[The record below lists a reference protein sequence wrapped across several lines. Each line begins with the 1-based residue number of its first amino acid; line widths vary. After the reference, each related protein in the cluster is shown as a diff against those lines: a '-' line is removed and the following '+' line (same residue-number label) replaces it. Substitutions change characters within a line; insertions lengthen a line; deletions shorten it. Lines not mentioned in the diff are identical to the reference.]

1 MDVVVV
7 VAVVVAGVSVVAV
20 VVVMV
25 VGIAKVYDR
34 AWLRKSGVLVFVV
47 LGMRN
52 PGPFA
57 GGTPNALPRKTP
69 NSRILMTVPRRPN

>member
-7 VAVVVAGVSVVAV
+7 VAVFVAGVSVVAV

-52 PGPFA
+52 PWQGGLQTPFHE
-57 GGTPNALPRKTP
+57 
-69 NSRILMTVPRRPN
+69 RPQIVGS

>member
-34 AWLRKSGVLVFVV
+34 AWLRKSLSSWFWG
-47 LGMRN
+47 
-52 PGPFA
+52 
-57 GGTPNALPRKTP
+57 
-69 NSRILMTVPRRPN
+69 